1 MSQETGYSLMGKR
14 ALPKRPGIR
23 KDPPESV
30 QESAILS
37 AAGSGVLAG
46 VPSGGRTRMEGI
58 AGARSRV
65 DSGRG
70 ARGASARLLS
80 LPVATARRRP
90 GQSGLTLV
98 ELLIALALIGFILLG
113 VAPLF
118 MASVKSNYSA
128 NEYTSINMIARD
140 RLEQLMNRS
149 FSDAELNP
157 GVVVNDL
164 PSVLPDPKTGIP
176 PASGGIRNPFSI
188 TYQVT
193 QWSIPPS
200 TGAGSPATGAPFD
213 PTRVTAASNPFQYKR
228 IDVTVVSGTG
238 LLGIGARVS
247 RVSGCLANPSPAL
260 TAADCSSPGVICS
273 QGDPCAIGAPAP
285 CP

>member
-1 MSQETGYSLMGKR
+1 
-14 ALPKRPGIR
+14 
-23 KDPPESV
+23 
-30 QESAILS
+30 
-37 AAGSGVLAG
+37 
-46 VPSGGRTRMEGI
+46 MEGI
-58 AGARSRV
+58 AGARFRV

-118 MASVKSNYSA
+118 IASVKSNYSA

-149 FSDAELNP
+149 FTDAELNP

-176 PASGGIRNPFSI
+176 PVSGGIRNPFSI

-213 PTRVTAASNPFQYKR
+213 PTRVTALNNPFQYKR

-238 LLGIGARVS
+238 LLGIGARVA
-247 RVSGCLANPSPAL
+247 RVSGCLANPSPAQ

-273 QGDPCAIGAPAP
+273 RNDACAIGAPAP
-285 CP
+285 CS